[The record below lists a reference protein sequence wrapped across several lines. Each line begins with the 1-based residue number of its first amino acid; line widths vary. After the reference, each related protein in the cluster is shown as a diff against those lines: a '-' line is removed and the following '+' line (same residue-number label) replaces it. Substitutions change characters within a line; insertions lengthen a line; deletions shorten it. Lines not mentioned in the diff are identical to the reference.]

1 MTDTDARSIDGEDRA
16 RSAGCPVVHLDYSA
30 EQPVGHYL
38 RQLEQLRD
46 RGPILWNTNGAYW
59 IATRASLVREIF
71 QSPTVFNNDSISPGD
86 PDPAYKW
93 IPSNIN
99 PPQHVQFR
107 QILNHAFG
115 PTSVARV
122 APKTREYARSAIT
135 SIRNRGHADLMAEF
149 AGTYPTRVFLE
160 IVDLPWQEAPMFT
173 TWADTIFNGLF
184 GNSGAT
190 IQDAMAAM
198 ASIREY
204 FTIAMAERRANPR
217 DPEHDFLSHI
227 MRSEIDGEPIEDDDV
242 LNIFNQ
248 LVIAGLDTVKT
259 TLGYSFLHLA
269 THAGDRRR
277 LANDPAIIPNAVEE
291 LMRAYG
297 FIMEGRKLG
306 EDVEF
311 HGCPMKEGDMVMLM
325 LPAAMR
331 DSDAYD
337 HAGDVDFDRPNV
349 THLAFGGGPH
359 RCLGSH
365 LARMELQVG
374 LSEWHTAIPE
384 YELDCDP
391 DEIRERGGQLSLR
404 SLPLRWKPV

>member
-1 MTDTDARSIDGEDRA
+1 MTETATIDGADRA
-16 RSAGCPVVHLDYSA
+16 RAAGCPVIHFDYSH
-30 EQPVGHYL
+30 ERPVGEYS
-38 RQLEQLRD
+38 RQLDALRD
-46 RGPILWNTNGAYW
+46 QAPLMWNESGSYW
-59 IATRASLVREIF
+59 IATRAALIREIF

-115 PTSVARV
+115 PASVARI
-122 APKTREYARSAIT
+122 APKAREYARTAIAAVRDT
-135 SIRNRGHADLMAEF
+135 GAADLMADF
-149 AGTYPTRVFLE
+149 AGMFPTRVFLD
-160 IVDLPWQEAPMFT
+160 IVDLPWEEAPMFT
-173 TWADTIFNGLF
+173 TWADTIFNGLI

-190 IQDAMAAM
+190 VEEAMAAM

-204 FTIAMAERRANPR
+204 FIAAMAKRRAHPI
-217 DPEHDFLSHI
+217 DPETDFLSHV
-227 MRSEIDGEPIEDDDV
+227 MRSQIDGKQIDDEDV

-269 THAGDRRR
+269 THAADRRR
-277 LANDPAIIPNAVEE
+277 IANDPAVIPNAVEE
-291 LMRAYG
+291 FLRAYG

-311 HGCPMKEGDMVMLM
+311 HGCPMKKGDMVMLM

-331 DSDAYD
+331 DPAAYERPD
-337 HAGDVDFDRPNV
+337 EVDFDRPNI
-349 THLAFGGGPH
+349 THLAFGGGAH

-374 LSEWHTAIPE
+374 IEEWHRAIPE
-384 YELDCDP
+384 YQLDCDLR
-391 DEIRERGGQLSLR
+391 EIRERGGQLTVR
-404 SLPLRWKPV
+404 SLPLRWTS